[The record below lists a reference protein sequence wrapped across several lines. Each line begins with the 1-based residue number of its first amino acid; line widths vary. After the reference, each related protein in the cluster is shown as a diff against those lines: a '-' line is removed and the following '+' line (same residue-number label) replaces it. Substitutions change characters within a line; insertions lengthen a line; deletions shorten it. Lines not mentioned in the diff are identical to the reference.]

1 MLKVNNLKFINE
13 ECPEQVKVLF
23 NKLKVDMP
31 FESVISSLAHQILSK
46 NAFKFEGEQYY
57 YFYETTIIEVRE
69 YILEK
74 LKQNSKF
81 VVNLFGEWTKDF
93 LDYQAEKSK
102 PFSKDLIVTFSDGS
116 EWSIKLI
123 DLIALVEDLEIDR
136 DTEEIIIDTKHPY
149 LENEEA
155 LIEWASSKLD
165 WNLLSEMAEEV
176 KRPQPEPDYLKEWKD
191 ASKKIVAWD
200 DKVNMFD
207 IISLTSM
214 DESDDEDDS

>member
-1 MLKVNNLKFINE
+1 MKEVFDYLQSDECLKYI
-13 ECPEQVKVLF
+13 
-23 NKLKVDMP
+23 
-31 FESVISSLAHQILSK
+31 
-46 NAFKFEGEQYY
+46 
-57 YFYETTIIEVRE
+57 RE
-69 YILEK
+69 IT
-74 LKQNSKF
+74 
-81 VVNLFGEWTKDF
+81 G
-93 LDYQAEKSK
+93 
-102 PFSKDLIVTFSDGS
+102 I
-116 EWSIKLI
+116 
-123 DLIALVEDLEIDR
+123 EDLEVDR

-155 LIEWASSKLD
+155 LIEWASAKLD

-214 DESDDEDDS
+214 DVSDDKDDS